1 MIKQDYNW
9 LKDNYVL
16 LGNVTMT
23 RPQLQTIFDIYN
35 RITGENKPVTS
46 CGRCVLNIK
55 KRLKFEI
62 EKYENLQS
70 IRNKD
75 R

>member
-1 MIKQDYNW
+1 MD
-9 LKDNYVL
+9 
-16 LGNVTMT
+16 
-23 RPQLQTIFDIYN
+23 RPQLQTVFDIYN

-62 EKYENLQS
+62 EKYENIQS
-70 IRNKD
+70 IRNQD